1 VRRATAITLGMAL
14 LMGLL
19 VWLYGT
25 SVTSLRPRDLPI
37 LTVGTEPA
45 ATALADQIS
54 RVEPGA
60 LSVRT
65 VPDVAAADRALR
77 DRDAYAAIVIGDGGL
92 TLRVASAASPAVTEA
107 ITRGIRVF
115 MPGLEIP
122 VVDVVP
128 NAPRDQGGGGL
139 AAGYLPLVLVIAA
152 AAVLLTR
159 LVRSRAVRLA
169 GIAALSVVCGF
180 AGAVALRGALHVL
193 PGSFLTTMA
202 VVTLLA
208 LAVAGPVVGA
218 GAVAGTA
225 GLVGVV
231 LVLVVGAALSAASS
245 APEMLPRPW
254 GDIGQF
260 APPGAGATLLR
271 STSYFAGAGGGRP
284 VAVLAAWLVV
294 GLWLAFVGEGG
305 TSAATRGAVAVA
317 GSGAGAPG
325 TSGAAGAPGRPGAG
339 RHAAPEAALA
349 TGATPAPTP
358 TMAAALGS
366 GLVGVGLRGAG
377 LAGTAGRDLPRP
389 AAGPGLPLERTVPMA
404 SPEGSANARVV
415 PPSRPGDAVSDL
427 GVDLGVDRAADL
439 GGELGDQAG
448 APDRTDR
455 TDAVAGPVA
464 DRSAEG
470 PAPR

>member
-1 VRRATAITLGMAL
+1 MHDHGPGLPATAQHRAAYGHRHDITGAVVPAEPPAAGSATGAEPVADGGSAREAGRAGEAAEVAASGAVAVPAARRDGAGTPSVGDVLGLRGVRRAAVITVGMAL

-25 SVTSLRPRDLPI
+25 SVTSLRPRNLPI

-77 DRDAYAAIVIGDGGL
+77 DRDAYAAIVIGDDGL

-139 AAGYLPLVLVIAA
+139 AAGYLPLVLVIVA

-169 GIAALSVVCGF
+169 GIAALSVLCGF

-202 VVTLLA
+202 VVTLLT
-208 LAVAGPVVGA
+208 LAVAAPVVGA

-231 LVLVVGAALSAASS
+231 LVVVVGAALSAAAS

-254 GDIGQF
+254 GGIGQF
-260 APPGAGATLLR
+260 APPGAGSTLLR

-284 VAVLAAWLVV
+284 VAVLAGWLLV

-305 TSAATRGAVAVA
+305 ASAP
-317 GSGAGAPG
+317 SGTPG
-325 TSGAAGAPGRPGAG
+325 DRLRP
-339 RHAAPEAALA
+339 AAP
-349 TGATPAPTP
+349 APPP
-358 TMAAALGS
+358 TA
-366 GLVGVGLRGAG
+366 
-377 LAGTAGRDLPRP
+377 PRP
-389 AAGPGLPLERTVPMA
+389 AGLSQP
-404 SPEGSANARVV
+404 
-415 PPSRPGDAVSDL
+415 
-427 GVDLGVDRAADL
+427 
-439 GGELGDQAG
+439 
-448 APDRTDR
+448 
-455 TDAVAGPVA
+455 
-464 DRSAEG
+464 
-470 PAPR
+470 